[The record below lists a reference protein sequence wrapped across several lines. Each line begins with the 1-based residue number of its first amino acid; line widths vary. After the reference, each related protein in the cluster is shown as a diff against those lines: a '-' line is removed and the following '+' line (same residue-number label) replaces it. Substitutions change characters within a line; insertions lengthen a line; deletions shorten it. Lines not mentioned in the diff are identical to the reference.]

1 MNRQQRK
8 RIEQYSHNI
17 LNVMFRLKNDTGK
30 LYGMGELYGA
40 IQPFTIGDYSKVR
53 TRLKIASKA
62 TEAILKQVDEM
73 NYGTFTHILCDNLR
87 AYVDNVRLATDH

>member
-40 IQPFTIGDYSKVR
+40 IQPFTTGDYSKIR

-73 NYGTFTHILCDNLR
+73 NCCTFTHILCDNLR
-87 AYVDNVRLATDH
+87 AYVDSVRLATDH